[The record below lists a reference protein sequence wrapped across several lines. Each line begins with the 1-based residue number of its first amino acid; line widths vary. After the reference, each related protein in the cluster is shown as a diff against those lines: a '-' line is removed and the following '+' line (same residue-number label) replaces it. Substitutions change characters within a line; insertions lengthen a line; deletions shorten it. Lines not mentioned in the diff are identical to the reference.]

1 MFILFCQIDYVTFGH
16 KMSIKWP
23 RPFYAI
29 IVIVMLSILYVH
41 VRNNYVKY
49 FSTVRRNRWSGQIV
63 GNKKPTNNKV
73 GRFSD
78 FISIGQRFTIFF

>member
-1 MFILFCQIDYVTFGH
+1 MNVLFVILYYNMFIIICQIDYVTFGH

-49 FSTVRRNRWSGQIV
+49 FSTVRRNRWATQIV
-63 GNKKPTNNKV
+63 GLAK
-73 GRFSD
+73 S
-78 FISIGQRFTIFF
+78 